1 MKPEIMPT
9 RLWLFLFMA
18 AVLFSCKK
26 EEQVVF
32 TDNDIPPYSEIPT
45 LLVENYVNRLYIDLI
60 GREPT
65 DAEMAADV
73 AALEAADLSMAVRI
87 ALVQFLTGSEE
98 AASADETYKSAYFR
112 KFYED
117 QKARFLDGIGEGAL
131 MDDYNVFRG
140 LAVTDSI
147 QGNILGYEI
156 FMLEANKLMAVMDS
170 RIDLQNGT
178 ITVDEMCRRM
188 MFNSIYDEINMN
200 TFNFINA
207 SFDDSF
213 FRFPTETEL
222 ENAFPTIEFNGPGV
236 LFGQSI
242 STKSD
247 YLLILTTSS
256 EFREGMI
263 RWCYRNLLARDA
275 ESFEVVALLPVFNN
289 GFDTK
294 LVQQHILISD
304 EYAGFD

>member
-1 MKPEIMPT
+1 
-9 RLWLFLFMA
+9 
-18 AVLFSCKK
+18 
-26 EEQVVF
+26 
-32 TDNDIPPYSEIPT
+32 
-45 LLVENYVNRLYIDLI
+45 
-60 GREPT
+60 
-65 DAEMAADV
+65 
-73 AALEAADLSMAVRI
+73 
-87 ALVQFLTGSEE
+87 
-98 AASADETYKSAYFR
+98 
-112 KFYED
+112 
-117 QKARFLDGIGEGAL
+117 
-131 MDDYNVFRG
+131 
-140 LAVTDSI
+140 
-147 QGNILGYEI
+147 
-156 FMLEANKLMAVMDS
+156 
-170 RIDLQNGT
+170 
-178 ITVDEMCRRM
+178 

-222 ENAFPTIEFNGPGV
+222 ENAFPTIEFNGAGV

-247 YLLILTTSS
+247 YLLVLTTSS

>member
-200 TFNFINA
+200 TFNFIN
-207 SFDDSF
+207 
-213 FRFPTETEL
+213 
-222 ENAFPTIEFNGPGV
+222 
-236 LFGQSI
+236 
-242 STKSD
+242 
-247 YLLILTTSS
+247 
-256 EFREGMI
+256 
-263 RWCYRNLLARDA
+263 
-275 ESFEVVALLPVFNN
+275 
-289 GFDTK
+289 
-294 LVQQHILISD
+294 
-304 EYAGFD
+304 